1 MSIETKLARAMSELD
16 KRGVLVLQDPEID
29 TTRVKRVLGLGWGIK
44 RISNDDPYDNAA
56 WVVRHRADVETEIR
70 SWLKCQEQLDSL

>member
-29 TTRVKRVLGLGWGIK
+29 TTRIERVGRGWGIK
-44 RISNDDPYDNAA
+44 CISNDDPDDNAA
-56 WVVRHRADVETEIR
+56 WGVRHRADVENEIR
-70 SWLKCQEQLDSL
+70 SWLKRQEQLDSL

>member
-29 TTRVKRVLGLGWGIK
+29 TTRIERSEGGWWSITAEYGDGVY
-44 RISNDDPYDNAA
+44 RTQLVPRRDG
-56 WVVRHRADVETEIR
+56 VENEIR
-70 SWLKCQEQLDSL
+70 SWLKQQEQLDSF

>member
-16 KRGVLVLQDPEID
+16 ARGVLVLQDPEID
-29 TTRVKRVLGLGWGIK
+29 TTRIERIGRGW
-44 RISNDDPYDNAA
+44 RISRSYNDPDDNAA
-56 WVVRHRADVETEIR
+56 WVVRHRADVEDEIR